1 MNIVFLKGFEKEISK
16 INDKKLALSI
26 KLIITTVTVS
36 QDLASIPN
44 VKKLKGHK
52 NAYRIRIGNHHIGF
66 YFLNGVVTFAAFDH
80 RKDIYTKFPSA

>member
-26 KLIITTVTVS
+26 KLIIASVGSATE
-36 QDLASIPN
+36 LASIPN
-44 VKKLKGHK
+44 LKKLKGHK
-52 NAYRIRIGNHHIGF
+52 NAFRIRIGNHRIGI

-80 RKDIYTKFPSA
+80 RKDIYAKFP